1 MEKEKNSIKKPIYK
15 KWWFW
20 VIIIIVLAAIFGR
33 GGAQDGFKDG
43 MEDAK
48 INETQ
53 QATETENEVDTTETE
68 ESEKAETTQTDANG
82 WTDNNYAEFVTITQ
96 QISDEYVA
104 NYKAP
109 WGYDDWTFAKFDDEG
124 KIIATTKYT
133 FDNMSEKQDVMC
145 VFTVG
150 EDADKDGYVDSYKG
164 HYLSIGN
171 KVYLDDGSC
180 DEFFENLESIANPQ

>member
-1 MEKEKNSIKKPIYK
+1 MEKEKNTTKKPIYK

-20 VIIIIVLAAIFGR
+20 VIIIVVLAAIFGR
-33 GGAQDGFKDG
+33 GGAQEGFKDG

-48 INETQ
+48 SNQTQ
-53 QATETENEVDTTETE
+53 QETESNVDSSNVEETEKTETDT
-68 ESEKAETTQTDANG
+68 NG

-96 QISDEYVA
+96 TISDEYVS

-109 WGYDDWTFAKFDDEG
+109 WGYDDWTFAKFDNEG

-145 VFTVG
+145 VFTIG
-150 EDADKDGYVDSYKG
+150 EDTDKDGYSDSYKG
-164 HYLSIGN
+164 HYISIGN

-180 DEFFENLESIANPQ
+180 DEFFKNLESITDSQ